1 MIGGSTAIAVVVVRP
16 LAYEVATLSA
26 LEEVPSLAGDGG
38 VVLVGEGQQVV
49 EVDRAPRFPIYTFR
63 PVYSR
68 RVV

>member
-16 LAYEVATLSA
+16 LAYEVATLRA

-49 EVDRAPRFPIYTFR
+49 EDRVEVAHGATDDEEVPD
-63 PVYSR
+63 
-68 RVV
+68 RVIG